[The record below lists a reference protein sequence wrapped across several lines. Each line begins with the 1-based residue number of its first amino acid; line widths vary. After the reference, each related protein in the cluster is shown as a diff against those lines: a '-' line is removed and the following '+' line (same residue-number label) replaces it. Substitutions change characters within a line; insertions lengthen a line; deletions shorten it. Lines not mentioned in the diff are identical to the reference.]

1 MRACGWGFLRAY
13 WRVLLVL
20 SGCAASPGEGPEI
33 RHGSVEQTQIEL
45 RVLATV
51 DGPAGAAYIPAER
64 TVYLTIYAR
73 DTPLTDAGVQA
84 VRKAAES
91 ALEGEGI
98 AVVVELDYGD
108 PPVEE

>member
-1 MRACGWGFLRAY
+1 MRVGFRGA
-13 WRVLLVL
+13 VLAGVLVL
-20 SGCAASPGEGPEI
+20 SGCAASQGERPEI

-45 RVLATV
+45 RVLDTV
-51 DGPAGAAYIPAER
+51 DGPAGAAYMPEER

-73 DTPLTDAGVQA
+73 DKPLTDDGVEA
-84 VRKAAES
+84 ARRAAES